1 MTSGPTYTP
10 IATQTLGSSAASV
23 TFSSIPGTY
32 TDLMLISFAQGQ
44 ASGGD
49 NRLVLQFNGDTAT
62 NYSSTYLIGN
72 GTTASSPRD
81 TNRGQVDNV
90 TQIADSGS
98 SSFSPFI
105 HQMMNYANTTTYK
118 TILQRGN
125 DAGDTT
131 SAYRQVG
138 ASVSLWR
145 STSAI
150 TSIVIKG
157 LGGNSATGF
166 STGSTFTLY
175 GISAA

>member
-72 GTTASSPRD
+72 GTTASVPCS
-81 TNRGQVDNV
+81 
-90 TQIADSGS
+90 
-98 SSFSPFI
+98 
-105 HQMMNYANTTTYK
+105 
-118 TILQRGN
+118 
-125 DAGDTT
+125 
-131 SAYRQVG
+131 
-138 ASVSLWR
+138 
-145 STSAI
+145 
-150 TSIVIKG
+150 
-157 LGGNSATGF
+157 NSW
-166 STGSTFTLY
+166 
-175 GISAA
+175 

>member
-1 MTSGPTYTP
+1 MAAGATYVP
-10 IATQTLGSSAASV
+10 IATQTLGSSATSV
-23 TFSSIPGTY
+23 TFSSILGTY
-32 TDLMLISFAQGQ
+32 TDLILISFAQGQ

-49 NRLVLQFNGDTAT
+49 NRLVLQFNGDTST
-62 NYSSTYLIGN
+62 NYSTTYLYGN
-72 GTTASSPRD
+72 GTSAMSARD
-81 TNRGQVDNV
+81 SNRGQVDNV
-90 TQIADSGS
+90 TQIGDSGS

-105 HQMMNYANTTTYK
+105 HHIMNYANTTTYK

-131 SAYRQVG
+131 TAYRQVG
-138 ASVSLWR
+138 TSVSLWR

-157 LGGNSATGF
+157 LGGNSSSGF
-166 STGSTFTLY
+166 SAGSTFTLY